1 MVELMFWYSIL
12 VCYSTWYQDRNI
24 FAKCY
29 KLLPSMD
36 TVTFLVGT
44 AINVSPGNSFKTTLL
59 IFDTFLFFYNPIF
72 VIWSGTKERNAVF
85 IMTVPRPV
93 NCRCVRCFHRFSP
106 HRHEVL
112 LLLHNNTFKPC
123 FLFSVVKYGSKF
135 SGGFSQVYINTL
147 TIQTCRWCRGKNA
160 HHHIK
165 ALSKTLFSQHNLTPG
180 WLVAFAPCLF

>member
-1 MVELMFWYSIL
+1 MFWYSIL

-135 SGGFSQVYINTL
+135 SGGFSQMYINTL
-147 TIQTCRWCRGKNA
+147 TIQTCRWCRGK
-160 HHHIK
+160 K
-165 ALSKTLFSQHNLTPG
+165 CPPPYQSPVKDSLFST
-180 WLVAFAPCLF
+180 